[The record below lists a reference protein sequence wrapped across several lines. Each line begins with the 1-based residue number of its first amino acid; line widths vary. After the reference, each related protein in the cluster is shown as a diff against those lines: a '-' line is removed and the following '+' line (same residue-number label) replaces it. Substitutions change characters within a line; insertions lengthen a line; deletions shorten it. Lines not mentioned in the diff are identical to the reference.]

1 MGWFGKQ
8 VEDAIRN
15 ILTDIKEALLGFA
28 NDIFEEALLNPIV
41 GVPAPESN
49 SRYIVVGTPENAPW
63 QSLYADFYLQYI
75 LPLTIMLLIVGFAYI
90 GLRSGSISPYRRK
103 RLLRR
108 IGLVFMG
115 SFVWFPLVSIRS
127 SSSMR
132 SDSHLLQ
139 STICRRGSG
148 VSSSL
153 VSVASSSFSPWL
165 SFRTSLLIV
174 AALVYGLRWLGILVL
189 TPLMPLLGVFWGT
202 RRVATQSG
210 LGDRTPRSRHL
221 SRTRACGT
229 SCCSP
234 FQNRLADESHSEC
247 RWPLLPVPWT
257 RAHPSGV
264 SRLDYDR
271 LLVCP
276 CGSDNCSA
284 GERAKRIRWLPP
296 QQRNQARENL
306 FVVPGTC
313 IGDTPRTK
321 LAR

>member
-8 VEDAIRN
+8 VRDAIRN

-28 NDIFEEALLNPIV
+28 NDIFEALLNPIV

-139 STICRRGSG
+139 STICRRGVRESHRVWCRWPLRRSRHG
-148 VSSSL
+148 SRFEL
-153 VSVASSSFSPWL
+153 PTYRRCPRLRSPL
-165 SFRTSLLIV
+165 AGHPRANAIDAVTRRLL
-174 AALVYGLRWLGILVL
+174 
-189 TPLMPLLGVFWGT
+189 GT
-202 RRVATQSG
+202 RRVAHSVRPRRSHAAQPASIQDSCLRDFPAAVLFRIGWQMNLTASADG
-210 LGDRTPRSRHL
+210 LFSLFLGLVLIPA
-221 SRTRACGT
+221 AC
-229 SCCSP
+229 
-234 FQNRLADESHSEC
+234 LASIMTVYWSAL
-247 RWPLLPVPWT
+247 RFRQLLG
-257 RAHPSGV
+257 R
-264 SRLDYDR
+264 
-271 LLVCP
+271 
-276 CGSDNCSA
+276 
-284 GERAKRIRWLPP
+284 ERAKRIRWLPP
-296 QQRNQARENL
+296 RQRNQARENL

>member
-28 NDIFEEALLNPIV
+28 NDIFEALLNPIV

-115 SFVWFPLVSIRS
+115 SFVWFPLVSIP
-127 SSSMR
+127 
-132 SDSHLLQ
+132 LQ
-139 STICRRGSG
+139 FVDAIGLTLAPINDMSAGFG

-165 SFRTSLLIV
+165 SFRTS
-174 AALVYGLRWLGILVL
+174 Y
-189 TPLMPLLGVFWGT
+189 
-202 RRVATQSG
+202 
-210 LGDRTPRSRHL
+210 L
-221 SRTRACGT
+221 S
-229 SCCSP
+229 S
-234 FQNRLADESHSEC
+234 
-247 RWPLLPVPWT
+247 LPSSTV
-257 RAHPSGV
+257 
-264 SRLDYDR
+264 
-271 LLVCP
+271 
-276 CGSDNCSA
+276 SA
-284 GERAKRIRWLPP
+284 GWASS
-296 QQRNQARENL
+296 
-306 FVVPGTC
+306 C
-313 IGDTPRTK
+313 
-321 LAR
+321 

>member
-28 NDIFEEALLNPIV
+28 NDIFEALLNPIV

-115 SFVWFPLVSIRS
+115 SFVWFPLVSI
-127 SSSMR
+127 
-132 SDSHLLQ
+132 LLQ
-139 STICRRGSG
+139 FVDAIGLTLAPINDMSAGFGSLIESG
-148 VSSSL
+148 VGGL
-153 VSVASSSFSPWL
+153 FVVLAMALASELPTYRRCPRLRSPL
-165 SFRTSLLIV
+165 AGHPRANAIDAVT
-174 AALVYGLRWLGILVL
+174 RR
-189 TPLMPLLGVFWGT
+189 LLGTSTCGH
-202 RRVATQSG
+202 QSG

-264 SRLDYDR
+264 SRPR
-271 LLVCP
+271 L
-276 CGSDNCSA
+276 
-284 GERAKRIRWLPP
+284 
-296 QQRNQARENL
+296 
-306 FVVPGTC
+306 
-313 IGDTPRTK
+313 
-321 LAR
+321 